1 MTYTTSLR
9 MGNKHQEMNKIL
21 DFYEKDIEFLKTLLT
36 EVLSKN
42 NGFEVR
48 AEAEHF
54 QNQFIIQQN
63 NIEEL
68 RKKVLLNKQEA
79 SVEAKSHAGKV
90 DERLIVD
97 IITTEKEVDRIEI
110 IITGIRKEF
119 KRFVANWF

>member
-9 MGNKHQEMNKIL
+9 MGNKHQELNKIL
-21 DFYEKDIEFLKTLLT
+21 SFYEKDIDFLKTLLN
-36 EVLSKN
+36 EVVAKN

-54 QNQFIIQQN
+54 QNQFIIQQR

-79 SVEAKSHAGKV
+79 AKEAISHAGKV
-90 DERLIVD
+90 DERLIAD